1 MFQRGGCLQKKKI
14 IAPSCMRSNMK
25 IKKSQKLIVK
35 NYSENEEVKIRKITR
50 PDLMSHV
57 LMGTGMKAW
66 C

>member
-1 MFQRGGCLQKKKI
+1 
-14 IAPSCMRSNMK
+14 MRSNMK